1 MEERLIKEYADLI
14 SFRLLA
20 TKNHQDYEWL
30 ISILKKISEGDKI
43 GQIMGKGSEADI
55 EWLKIKLKLYLHE
68 EKYER
73 AEVIKQWIIEL
84 GGNPEI
90 KNIDELLVGKNKKN
104 GK

>member
-1 MEERLIKEYADLI
+1 M
-14 SFRLLA
+14 
-20 TKNHQDYEWL
+20 T
-30 ISILKKISEGDKI
+30 
-43 GQIMGKGSEADI
+43 KGSHGDI
-55 EWLKIKLKLYLHE
+55 KYLKIKLKLYLLE
-68 EKYER
+68 ENYEK